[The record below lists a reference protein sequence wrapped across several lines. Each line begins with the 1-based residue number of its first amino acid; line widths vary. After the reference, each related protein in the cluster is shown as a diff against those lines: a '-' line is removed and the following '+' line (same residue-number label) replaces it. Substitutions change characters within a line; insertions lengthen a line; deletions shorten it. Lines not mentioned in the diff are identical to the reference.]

1 MSTNLAAWLR
11 ERPMV
16 YGHRGFSAAAPMNTL
31 AAFEMAA
38 DLGADGVELDVQL
51 SGDGHAVVI
60 HDFAVDATT
69 NGSGKV
75 SEMSLSQLKALD
87 AGSWFDAAWRGTQIP
102 TLAEVFEAV
111 GRRLLVN
118 VEIKT
123 LPHQDDGIEQVVADE
138 IGRAGMEGRVL
149 VSSFNPL
156 ALQRFRAIVP
166 HVPLARLTFSG
177 MPAELSEMWQSVPCE
192 VLHPGHDEIDK
203 AFMHSARA
211 GGYLVNTWTVNDV
224 ARALKLESLGVDGI
238 VSDYPDRMLACLG
251 Q

>member
-1 MSTNLAAWLR
+1 
-11 ERPMV
+11 MV

-31 AAFEMAA
+31 AAFELAA

-51 SGDGHAVVI
+51 SRDGHAVVI
-60 HDFAVDATT
+60 HDFTVDATT
-69 NGSGKV
+69 NGSGNV

-87 AGSWFDAAWRGTQIP
+87 AGSWFDAAWRGSQIP

-123 LPHQDDGIEQVVADE
+123 LPHQDDGIEKVVADE
-138 IGRAGMEGRVL
+138 IGKAGMEDRVL

-156 ALQRFRAIVP
+156 ALQRFRAIWP
-166 HVPLARLTFSG
+166 QIPLARLTFAG
-177 MPAELSEMWQSVPCE
+177 MPAELFEMWRSVPCE
-192 VLHPGHDEIDK
+192 VLHPGQDEIDE
-203 AFMHSARA
+203 AFMQSARA
-211 GGYLVNTWTVNDV
+211 GGYLVNTWTVNDE
-224 ARALKLESLGVDGI
+224 ARARELEALGVDGI
-238 VSDYPDRMLACLG
+238 VSDHPDRMLACLG